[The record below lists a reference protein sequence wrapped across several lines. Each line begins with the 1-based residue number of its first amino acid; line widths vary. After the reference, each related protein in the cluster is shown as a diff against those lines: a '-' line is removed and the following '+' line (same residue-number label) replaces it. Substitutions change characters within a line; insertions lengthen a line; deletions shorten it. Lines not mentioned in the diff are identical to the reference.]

1 MRMIQNPVLRGF
13 SPDPSVVRV
22 GDTYY
27 VATSTFEWFPGVR
40 IYRTK
45 DLEHY
50 EQLPSPLVRE
60 SQLHMEGNPD
70 SCGVW
75 APDLSWDGER
85 FWLVF
90 TDVKTR
96 GTADYFNTHN
106 YIVWTYDIMGEWSE
120 PVYLNSA
127 GFDPSLFHDTDGR
140 SYLVNM
146 INGFK
151 GIRVQEFDKE
161 TKKLTGPAKNV
172 CAGTGRGFTEG
183 PHIYHIGEW
192 YYLMM
197 AEGGTSYE
205 HCEVLCRSRDLWGG
219 YEEDPGNPILTS
231 NREDRNALQ
240 KCGHADLVQTQSGE
254 WYLFHLCAR
263 PDERGVCV
271 LGRETAVQ
279 KVFWNEDGW
288 LRLSAGGR
296 YGRMTTEA
304 PVGYGDCDGLT
315 TGGPAGSWKDG
326 TEGADKGTGEE
337 PSAEKYA
344 DRTGG
349 FEEEFDRPV
358 LDPSFSTL
366 RVPPEKVLSLTAR
379 KGWLR
384 LYGHEFLT
392 SCFRTSLLARKQ
404 SCRKSRMECGM
415 EFSPR
420 SEQQGAGAAY
430 FYDTHNFYLLILTK
444 DGSGSDVLRFLRCRS
459 GAVEVLAEQPLSGDG
474 EADGTWKEVPD
485 ASWEETPDGSERYG
499 QGRMLHLRIET
510 DKSGEQAVFSWSR
523 DGQTYIKVAE
533 ADTEILT
540 DEHCVGFTG
549 AHFGV
554 YCHDMADQSD
564 HADFKYFRVLEDR
577 G

>member
-172 CAGTGRGFTEG
+172 CAGTRRGFTEG

-231 NREDRNALQ
+231 DREDRNALQ

-296 YGRMTTEA
+296 YGRMTAEA

>member
-1 MRMIQNPVLRGF
+1 
-13 SPDPSVVRV
+13 
-22 GDTYY
+22 
-27 VATSTFEWFPGVR
+27 
-40 IYRTK
+40 
-45 DLEHY
+45 
-50 EQLPSPLVRE
+50 
-60 SQLHMEGNPD
+60 
-70 SCGVW
+70 
-75 APDLSWDGER
+75 
-85 FWLVF
+85 
-90 TDVKTR
+90 
-96 GTADYFNTHN
+96 
-106 YIVWTYDIMGEWSE
+106 
-120 PVYLNSA
+120 
-127 GFDPSLFHDTDGR
+127 
-140 SYLVNM
+140 
-146 INGFK
+146 
-151 GIRVQEFDKE
+151 
-161 TKKLTGPAKNV
+161 
-172 CAGTGRGFTEG
+172 
-183 PHIYHIGEW
+183 
-192 YYLMM
+192 MM
-197 AEGGTSYE
+197 AEGGTAYE

-231 NREDRNALQ
+231 DREDRNALQ

-349 FEEEFDRPV
+349 FEEEFDRSV

-404 SCRKSRMECGM
+404 SCRKSCMVCGM

-444 DGSGSDVLRFLRCRS
+444 DGSGSDVLRFLRCRF